1 MSRKPSNLTLN
12 YTLFC
17 EDVRVE
23 ASGSLSLIGV
33 FHQIVVPQFPVG
45 LIKFAVLNHWEG
57 EGQHLTEVRILTPDR
72 LKTIAVSQPSGFE
85 VPPDGYADNVTV
97 FVNTSFYQ
105 PGEYIVQTL
114 INSSLFAEKPLLVLQ
129 ADGQQQHQAITQ
141 SEQVN

>member
-1 MSRKPSNLTLN
+1 MDNPSNLQLS

-57 EGQHLTEVRILTPDR
+57 EGQYLTEVRLLFPDR
-72 LKTIAVSQPSGFE
+72 MRTVAVSQPSSVE
-85 VPPDGYADNVTV
+85 VPPHGGYADNVTM
-97 FVNTSFYQ
+97 FINTNFHQ

-114 INSSLFAEKPLLVLQ
+114 VNSSLFAEKTLLVLL
-129 ADGQQQHQAITQ
+129 AGQPHQQAITE